1 MIQLSYDLFF
11 LSKAKE
17 NNDSGE
23 TYIFPFQGISESY
36 FTAELKAK
44 CTQ

>member
-1 MIQLSYDLFF
+1 M
-11 LSKAKE
+11 
-17 NNDSGE
+17 
-23 TYIFPFQGISESY
+23 TYFSFQKQKRIMTVVRLNIFPFQGISESY